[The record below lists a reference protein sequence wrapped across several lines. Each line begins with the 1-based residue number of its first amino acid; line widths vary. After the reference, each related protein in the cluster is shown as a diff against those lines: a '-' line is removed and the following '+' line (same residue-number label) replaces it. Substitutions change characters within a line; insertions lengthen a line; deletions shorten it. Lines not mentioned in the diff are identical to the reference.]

1 MEAHSLPEP
10 APPHFSFTQIERDVL
25 ALFLSPFYHGGNWLQ
40 EFKEFGQRHVLISSR
55 AGNRDQR
62 SELLP
67 WTVSTSPEI
76 LTPACLARP
85 RVKVDP
91 LVHFSVDKI
100 ELQSRKGLFQKSQ
113 EGLIFHQSN

>member
-1 MEAHSLPEP
+1 MPRGSHPEFP
-10 APPHFSFTQIERDVL
+10 RD
-25 ALFLSPFYHGGNWLQ
+25 GGNWLQ
-40 EFKEFGQRHVLISSR
+40 EFKEFGQRHVLISGR
-55 AGNRDQR
+55 AGNRDQLSELC

-67 WTVSTSPEI
+67 WTVSAFPEI

-91 LVHFSVDKI
+91 LVHFSVDKM

-113 EGLIFHQSN
+113 EGLIFH